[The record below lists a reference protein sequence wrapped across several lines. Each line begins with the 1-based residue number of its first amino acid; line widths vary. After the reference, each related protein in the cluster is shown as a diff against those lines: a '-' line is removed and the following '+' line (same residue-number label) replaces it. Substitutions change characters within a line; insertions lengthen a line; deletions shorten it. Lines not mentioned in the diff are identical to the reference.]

1 MFTKLAHMAKA
12 HYSPAKCALFTCL
25 FILTPPSLGAPI
37 KATVVQVHT
46 PMATRHFQPKEE
58 QVLTMVQSGIR
69 RLSRQTDTTL
79 AWRQFVSTNEVI
91 GLKINTQLGTLSG
104 TRPTVVKAVIRSLIA
119 SGVPPGN
126 IVLWDRKLQDLKLA
140 GYEKMALKFGV
151 KLAGAKDSGY
161 SQWDRYTVP
170 ALHWDLEEG
179 DYLFNK
185 TKTSNISHTSTLITD
200 RLGAIISIHPP
211 MPDRRTG
218 SRGHLQEL
226 AFSGADNTTRF
237 TLSRPHLNPAIGE
250 LIDRIAFSR
259 SIAPPIFRK
268 ELKVLQKNQP
278 VHANS
283 LHLIKTQG
291 KMLYYYQKASI
302 NALPVHTAFSLA
314 YETAKEEM
322 KGQTLLIRGGKHQWE
337 QIVLPDGRNILKR
350 ETLGEEEMAQSKLRL
365 HITDA
370 LLCQFNHGGQSR
382 PDFATALN
390 ELWFSRDPVALDT
403 LSHELITK
411 LRNLMNLPA
420 RTNPRKLLRYAS
432 GKKLGTDSIQSMKIE
447 RVNLLAHALE

>member
-1 MFTKLAHMAKA
+1 M
-12 HYSPAKCALFTCL
+12 
-25 FILTPPSLGAPI
+25 I
-37 KATVVQVHT
+37 
-46 PMATRHFQPKEE
+46 
-58 QVLTMVQSGIR
+58 QSGIK
-69 RLSRQTDTTL
+69 RLSGQTNTTS

-91 GLKINTQLGTLSG
+91 GLKINAQLGPLSG
-104 TRPTVVKAVIRSLIA
+104 TRPTVVKAVVKSLIFA
-119 SGVPPGN
+119 GVPAKN
-126 IVLWDRKLQDLKLA
+126 IVVWDRELKDLKLA
-140 GYEKMALKFGV
+140 GYEKTAIEFGI

-179 DYLFNK
+179 DHLFDA

-200 RLGAIISIHPP
+200 RLSAIISIHPP
-211 MPDRRTG
+211 VADRQTG

-259 SIAPPIFRK
+259 SIPPPIFRQ
-268 ELKVLQKNQP
+268 ELKLLQKNQP
-278 VHANS
+278 DHANS

-291 KMLYYYQKASI
+291 NVLYYYQKASI

-314 YETAKEEM
+314 YERAKEEK
-322 KGQTLLIRGGKHQWE
+322 KGQTLLIRSGKHEWE
-337 QIVLPDGRNILKR
+337 QIILPDGRNILKR
-350 ETLGEEEMAQSKLRL
+350 ETLGEEEIAQSKLRL

-370 LLCQFNHGGQSR
+370 LLCQFNHGDQSR

-411 LRNLMNLPA
+411 LRNLMNLPV
-420 RTNPRKLLRYAS
+420 RSSPRKLLRYAS
-432 GKKLGTDSIQSMKIE
+432 GKMLGTDSIQSMKIE
-447 RVNLLAHALE
+447 KVNLQAHVSE